1 MRDGQATRIDYRNS
15 EGDLFS
21 MSIEYVNQIVLI
33 SLAEL
38 SRPEEPDAQQ
48 APEAKIAG
56 RFARM
61 MGIG

>member
-1 MRDGQATRIDYRNS
+1 
-15 EGDLFS
+15 